1 MWVRLLEVLAQMSM
15 DNRQLKISQTTPA
28 NGFSVKVALEQY
40 LLDREIVTEGELMLA
55 KKLQRRE
62 QGPLLMILLRL
73 NFIDMSQLE
82 QLWDFESAAW
92 MS

>member
-1 MWVRLLEVLAQMSM
+1 MSKG
-15 DNRQLKISQTTPA
+15 DLQQNSNQPPPTSEY
-28 NGFSVKVALEQY
+28 SVKVALERY
-40 LLDREIVTEGELMLA
+40 LLDQEIVTEGELMLA

-73 NFIDMSQLE
+73 NFIDMAQLE

-92 MS
+92 VS